1 MVGYLLPGESPQLF
15 FCKSPQLLP
24 GESLQLLAC
33 VTPQLCPCE
42 SPQPLAL
49 IFTRGKRSNA
59 GVDELVAQ
67 IKKLEGITAVF
78 VETKTVALCLLVIW
92 LGMDYLDNSLE
103 AAKPRWP
110 RSIQIDQKLVV
121 LAWCSV
127 GANCHWL

>member
-15 FCKSPQLLP
+15 SCK
-24 GESLQLLAC
+24 
-33 VTPQLCPCE
+33 

-67 IKKLEGITAVF
+67 IKKLEGITPVF

-110 RSIQIDQKLVV
+110 RSIQIDQQLVV